1 MKNKFLFSLLSLVG
15 VVAIVVGI
23 LLPVWNVVVLGEV
36 GDGLGLF
43 EDLGAPVF
51 ALAFGEGYN
60 ALWATLTMVGALVA
74 LASLVLYA
82 LVALLQHA
90 RIVKGCAGLL
100 KILAWIAVIGFVL
113 VLAFGLV
120 YTITS
125 DASTTIAGTTLASG
139 MKFAVGYWLILIGS
153 GIGAFFAL
161 LGAKSK

>member
-1 MKNKFLFSLLSLVG
+1 MKNKFLFSLLSIVG
-15 VVAIVVGI
+15 VVAIVVA
-23 LLPVWNVVVLGEV
+23 LFLPAWNFVVGNQVV
-36 GDGLGLF
+36 ADYGLF
-43 EDLGAPVF
+43 ANLGDISIE
-51 ALAFGEGYN
+51 GGYN
-60 ALWATLTMVGALVA
+60 SLWATLTMVGALVA

-82 LVALLQHA
+82 LVAILQHA

-125 DASTTIAGTTLASG
+125 VNTAVVTEFS

>member
-1 MKNKFLFSLLSLVG
+1 MKNKFLFSLLSIVG
-15 VVAIVVGI
+15 VVAIVVA
-23 LLPVWNVVVLGEV
+23 LFLPAWNFVVGNQVV
-36 GDGLGLF
+36 ADYGLF
-43 EDLGAPVF
+43 ANLGDISIE
-51 ALAFGEGYN
+51 GGYN
-60 ALWATLTMVGALVA
+60 SLWATLTMVGALVA

-82 LVALLQHA
+82 LVAILQHA